1 LIATGVS
8 ATRWSASDLRVAGI
22 LAVATA
28 VAELF
33 PLHLRHRKELETFS
47 VGDVIWTASLM
58 LVHGS
63 VLVLSVVVGTLFSQ
77 IARRQRAR
85 KIIFNV
91 AQFALAIWAAQAVY
105 QMFGSHEPLEPAA
118 WLGIVTAMAVYFAIN
133 ETLVGSVIALAE
145 RERFTSVL
153 LGTWRLDV
161 LQLMGNVSLGIVAA
175 MLWWVRPMS
184 VVIVIIPLGLSYLA
198 YAGWINSRRERDRV
212 RNLYEAGQLLLDR
225 LETDGDFGP
234 FLELVARTF
243 DATAACLVLSQS
255 NRGLL
260 YETEPGTQRTF
271 DAEALSLPL
280 ERRLE
285 PWLGPNSHVALVGL
299 LQSPEGALG
308 VERSSTL
315 SGPEQSILESLAAQ
329 VFVKLRHS
337 RLFAESE
344 GRREQLEDILA
355 STSDGIF
362 ALSEEGRVL
371 SWNPA
376 MVSITGISNAKAVGM
391 IVDDALP
398 APKGEFCMWEGLR
411 DKAAPST
418 GEQIRPLMRR
428 GGSMT
433 WVRYSWTRLHREGEV
448 SHVVVARD
456 ITEELES
463 ERAKSQ
469 FIAAISHELRT
480 PLTPLKGYLSLL
492 ASGAV
497 DPSTNEVNEYFS
509 SMLKQ
514 TDRLERLIDDLLDAS
529 QIESGGAIVEG
540 RNMNVIPLVE
550 ALLREHRR
558 QHPERVFRVH
568 TAEREITVLA
578 DPFRLEQVLTNL
590 LSNAIKYSAPASTI
604 DIELRAEG
612 PLCVVA
618 VRDRGPGI
626 AQSEQTRIF
635 DQFYRID
642 NGNTRRTG
650 GAGLGLFIVKQ
661 FVEAMSGRVWVE
673 SNPGDGSSFLFTL
686 RRSREIDGDQG
697 PEPGAK
703 LTGMT
708 EPQKA

>member
-1 LIATGVS
+1 
-8 ATRWSASDLRVAGI
+8 
-22 LAVATA
+22 
-28 VAELF
+28 
-33 PLHLRHRKELETFS
+33 
-47 VGDVIWTASLM
+47 
-58 LVHGS
+58 
-63 VLVLSVVVGTLFSQ
+63 
-77 IARRQRAR
+77 
-85 KIIFNV
+85 
-91 AQFALAIWAAQAVY
+91 
-105 QMFGSHEPLEPAA
+105 
-118 WLGIVTAMAVYFAIN
+118 
-133 ETLVGSVIALAE
+133 
-145 RERFTSVL
+145 
-153 LGTWRLDV
+153 
-161 LQLMGNVSLGIVAA
+161 
-175 MLWWVRPMS
+175 
-184 VVIVIIPLGLSYLA
+184 
-198 YAGWINSRRERDRV
+198 
-212 RNLYEAGQLLLDR
+212 
-225 LETDGDFGP
+225 
-234 FLELVARTF
+234 
-243 DATAACLVLSQS
+243 
-255 NRGLL
+255 
-260 YETEPGTQRTF
+260 
-271 DAEALSLPL
+271 
-280 ERRLE
+280 
-285 PWLGPNSHVALVGL
+285 
-299 LQSPEGALG
+299 
-308 VERSSTL
+308 
-315 SGPEQSILESLAAQ
+315 
-329 VFVKLRHS
+329 
-337 RLFAESE
+337 
-344 GRREQLEDILA
+344 
-355 STSDGIF
+355 
-362 ALSEEGRVL
+362 
-371 SWNPA
+371 
-376 MVSITGISNAKAVGM
+376 
-391 IVDDALP
+391 
-398 APKGEFCMWEGLR
+398 
-411 DKAAPST
+411 
-418 GEQIRPLMRR
+418 MRR

-433 WVRYSWTRLHREGEV
+433 WVRYSGTRLHREGEV